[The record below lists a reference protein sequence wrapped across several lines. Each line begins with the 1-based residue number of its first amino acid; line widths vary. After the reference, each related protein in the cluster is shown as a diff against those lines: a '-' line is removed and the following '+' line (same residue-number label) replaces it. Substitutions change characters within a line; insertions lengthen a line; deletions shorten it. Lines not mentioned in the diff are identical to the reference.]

1 MCLVYIPFTSF
12 MLTPLSSSQPMCV
25 STSPSACVCVCVCVC
40 GDRNWM
46 LKRGVSDKEVKAFDA
61 DEYLPGF
68 VHIDVPSK
76 S

>member
-1 MCLVYIPFTSF
+1 
-12 MLTPLSSSQPMCV
+12 
-25 STSPSACVCVCVCVC
+25 
-40 GDRNWM
+40 M
-46 LKRGVSDKEVKAFDA
+46 LKHGVSDKEVKAFDA